1 MKKTEKY
8 KGDFLYQIRKM
19 QTEEYNRIVELINK
33 YNQSNEDICIYDKDE
48 FLKELETLIKKF

>member
-1 MKKTEKY
+1 MNKTEKY

-33 YNQSNEDICIYDKDE
+33 YNQSQGDICIYDKDE